1 MNIDQDKKNYHTNE
15 AVINQALILDS
26 NHRDVATY
34 PLSNS
39 FMIDLESTATKTTIT
54 TVNGVNVTNTFTGGI
69 GGNKVAFRDVIAIKL
84 IGFEIFGATSNFT
97 AQSVYL
103 QINDYSHA
111 LTGSESINNIFA
123 RFTLTQT
130 GVTFSNTTSPDMTV
144 DPYTYIC
151 NPVIGNLRRFT
162 INLLNANGT
171 PFNAKGAT
179 IIVSLSIYSKRNK
192 FSRA

>member
-15 AVINQALILDS
+15 AVINQALIIDS
-26 NHRDVATY
+26 NHRNVATY

-54 TVNGVNVTNTFTGGI
+54 SVNGVNVTNTFTGGV

-130 GVTFSNTTSPDMTV
+130 GVTFSDTTSPDITV

-171 PFNAKGAT
+171 PFNANGAT

>member
-15 AVINQALILDS
+15 AVINQALIIDS
-26 NHRDVATY
+26 NHRNVATY

-54 TVNGVNVTNTFTGGI
+54 SVNGVNVTNTFTGGV

-97 AQSVYL
+97 TQSVYL

-130 GVTFSNTTSPDMTV
+130 GVTFSDTTSPDITV

-162 INLLNANGT
+162 INLLNADGT

>member
-15 AVINQALILDS
+15 AVINQALIIDS
-26 NHRDVATY
+26 NHRNVATY

-54 TVNGVNVTNTFTGGI
+54 SVNGVNVTNTFTGGV

-130 GVTFSNTTSPDMTV
+130 GVTFSDTTSPDITV

-162 INLLNANGT
+162 INLLNADGT
-171 PFNAKGAT
+171 PFNANGAT